1 MSPSADKPGNGQPPS
16 RPRIFLR
23 KRSSYPSPA
32 ARPTTLDME
41 PVVGFTVA
49 GRAPPPPDHL
59 PVPPAPDDPKL
70 SLDVHLAALRQ
81 EEIIL
86 AMASLPMLALA
97 GLLLWFGSFVLAA
110 LPVAW
115 IAAAYLATHY
125 AKRPRIVHRLA
136 RVLRAVF
143 YVSFTYPGD
152 RRPPRLSLR
161 LSVIVAAVLFLAL
174 LRFVRGLALR

>member
-1 MSPSADKPGNGQPPS
+1 MSPSADKPGNNRPPS

-23 KRSSYPSPA
+23 KHSSFPSPA
-32 ARPTTLDME
+32 ARPATLDMD

-59 PVPPAPDDPKL
+59 PVPPAPDNPKL
-70 SLDVHLAALRQ
+70 SLDVHLAALRG
-81 EEIIL
+81 EETLL
-86 AMASLPMLALA
+86 AIVSLPMLALA

-110 LPVAW
+110 LLVALVSM
-115 IAAAYLATHY
+115 AYLATHY

-174 LRFVRGLALR
+174 LRFAGGLFSP